1 MKGISPIIAII
12 IILLITIAIAG
23 SAYAYISIVWGG
35 MVTEAIQITGQSCSG
50 DQATIYVKN
59 IGTGVLAAADFTVE
73 RDGTTL
79 TITTDY
85 TIDATIAQGVVG
97 TIKETATGSNCDAD
111 NYCKYTLI
119 VGGRVYR
126 TDIQC

>member
-23 SAYAYISIVWGG
+23 AAYAYISIVWGG
-35 MVTEAIQITGQSCSG
+35 MITEAIQITGQTCSG
-50 DQATIYVKN
+50 GQVTLYVKN
-59 IGTGVLAAADFTVE
+59 IGTESLTASDFIVE
-73 RDGTTL
+73 RDGSVL

-85 TIDATIAQGVVG
+85 TIDATIAQGAGG
-97 TIKETATGSNCDAD
+97 TIAETATNPCTAD
-111 NYCKYTLI
+111 TYCKYMLV

-126 TDIQC
+126 SDVNC

>member
-23 SAYAYISIVWGG
+23 AAYAYISIVWGG
-35 MVTEAIQITGQSCSG
+35 MITEAIQITGQTCSAG
-50 DQATIYVKN
+50 RVTIYAKN
-59 IGTGVLAAADFTVE
+59 IGTEALTAADFTVE
-73 RDGTTL
+73 RDGTVL

-85 TIDATIAQGVVG
+85 TVDATIAQGAGG
-97 TIKETATGSNCDAD
+97 TITETAATPCGAD
-111 NYCKYTLI
+111 NYCKYMLV

-126 TDIQC
+126 SDVQC

>member
-23 SAYAYISIVWGG
+23 AAYAYISIVWGG
-35 MVTEAIQITGQSCSG
+35 MITEAIQITGQTCNNG
-50 DQATIYVKN
+50 LVTIYAKN
-59 IGTGVLAAADFTVE
+59 VGTEALAASDFTVE
-73 RDGTTL
+73 RDGTVL

-85 TIDATIAQGVVG
+85 TVGATTAQGAGATIAEVG
-97 TIKETATGSNCDAD
+97 TGCGAD
-111 NYCKYTLI
+111 TYCKYMLV

-126 TDIQC
+126 ADVQC